1 MLESLAFVLFKTF
14 VAYLFDR
21 QLRQQDTVMI
31 EGAPPWYYQNKADH
45 VCASGFAK
53 GDFEAIDQA
62 RYRAQ
67 QAVVQ
72 RIDEATK
79 RMIYEKFSANNNPA
93 EWEMVKRFETDKA
106 LSRFV
111 KAKSRFYNIEY
122 REKVDKAFARNCVDR
137 QSLLDYEQA
146 RLEKIRVAVIEKY
159 QQEAFSELE
168 TERPVEGKDEQD
180 LELAPSQYLKKGSQS
195 ELSPSQDTFRELE
208 QDTATH

>member
-31 EGAPPWYYQNKADH
+31 EGAPPWYYQNKADNI
-45 VCASGFAK
+45 CASGFAK

-62 RYRAQ
+62 RHRAR

-79 RMIYEKFSANNNPA
+79 KMIYENFSVSNNPA
-93 EWEMVKRFETDKA
+93 ERELVKRFETDEV
-106 LSRFV
+106 LPRFV

-137 QSLLDYEQA
+137 QSLLDYEQE
-146 RLEKIRVAVIEKY
+146 RLEKIRVAVIEQY

-168 TERPVEGKDEQD
+168 TEWPVEGKEERD
-180 LELAPSQYLKKGSQS
+180 LDLAPSQYLKGSQS
-195 ELSPSQDTFRELE
+195 EWSPPQDTFRELE